1 MGCHTTCIG
10 SALMAKKK
18 KKIEDD
24 ERIGRYL
31 RKMKS
36 INRAKKRKEKRGK
49 LSLQNLLQENL
60 SPCMVD
66 F

>member
-1 MGCHTTCIG
+1 MGCHTASIG

-24 ERIGRYL
+24 GRIERYL

-36 INRAKKRKEKRGK
+36 INRAKKEKKRGVSS
-49 LSLQNLLQENL
+49 LSRIYYKKI
-60 SPCMVD
+60 
-66 F
+66 

>member
-1 MGCHTTCIG
+1 MGCHTAGIG

-36 INRAKKRKEKRGK
+36 INRAKKRKI
-49 LSLQNLLQENL
+49 
-60 SPCMVD
+60 
-66 F
+66 